1 MTYDPRTGR
10 GMMDYQDVREQA
22 SEALRLL
29 QKSYDETGQRPLE
42 SNLVRVEAILSRI
55 IGATPVM
62 P

>member
-1 MTYDPRTGR
+1 
-10 GMMDYQDVREQA
+10 MMDYQDVREQA